1 MRVDL
6 HNHTILCN
14 HAEGSVDEYVE
25 RAIELGIDEY
35 GFSDHAPM
43 NYDPKYRMD
52 ISQKHQYEKLILD
65 AKEKYKDKIKVLLA
79 YEVDYIDGF
88 ILDEVVNAKV
98 DYLIGSVHFL
108 KNKSD
113 MWGFDNPEF
122 IGVYKSKDIDTIW
135 IEYFDAIKAM
145 AKTNLFDIV
154 GHFDLIKVFKFL
166 PKKDIRLIAKEA
178 LLEIKKSNM
187 VLEINPAGLRKPI
200 SETYPSKQLLE
211 LALEMQIDITFGSDA
226 HSVEQVGFM
235 YEDALLLAREVGYK
249 RCISF
254 ESRDKK
260 VYTFSINRKE
270 KENQIDE
277 KDDDVIP
284 ISDSVETKKPNKTG
298 FVLLLGILIGVMII
312 DLVIMKKNKYKK

>member
-14 HAEGSVDEYVE
+14 HAQDTVDEYVQ

-52 ISQKHQYEKLILD
+52 ISQKPLYEKWILD
-65 AKEKYKDKIKVLLA
+65 AKEKYKNEIKILLA
-79 YEVDYIDGF
+79 YEVDYLEGY

-108 KNKSD
+108 KNKND

-135 IEYFDAIKAM
+135 LEYFEAIKAM
-145 AKTNLFDIV
+145 AKTQLFDIV
-154 GHFDLIKVFKFL
+154 GHLDLIKVFKFL
-166 PKKDIRLIAKEA
+166 PKKDIRIIARDTLKQ
-178 LLEIKKSNM
+178 IKDSNM

-200 SETYPSKQLLE
+200 CETYPSKQLLE
-211 LALEMQIDITFGSDA
+211 LAYEMNIDITFGSDA
-226 HSVEQVGFM
+226 HSVEQVGFK
-235 YEDALLLAREVGYK
+235 YEEVSALAKEIGYSKCVTFENRE
-249 RCISF
+249 
-254 ESRDKK
+254 KK
-260 VYTFSINRKE
+260 SI
-270 KENQIDE
+270 I
-277 KDDDVIP
+277 
-284 ISDSVETKKPNKTG
+284 
-298 FVLLLGILIGVMII
+298 F
-312 DLVIMKKNKYKK
+312 

>member
-108 KNKSD
+108 RNKSD

-122 IGVYKSKDIDTIW
+122 IGVYKSKDIDSIW
-135 IEYFDAIKAM
+135 VEYFDAIKSM
-145 AKTNLFDIV
+145 AKTGLFDIV
-154 GHFDLIKVFKFL
+154 GHFDLIKVFRFL
-166 PKKDIRLIAKEA
+166 PKKDIRILANDA
-178 LLEIKKSNM
+178 LKQIKKSGM

-200 SETYPSKQLLE
+200 GETYPSKQLLE
-211 LALEMQIDITFGSDA
+211 LAYEMNIDITFGSDA
-226 HSVEQVGFM
+226 HEIEQVGFK
-235 YEDALLLAREVGYK
+235 YDEVVSLAKEIGYTKCITFDNREK
-249 RCISF
+249 I
-254 ESRDKK
+254 K
-260 VYTFSINRKE
+260 
-270 KENQIDE
+270 ID
-277 KDDDVIP
+277 
-284 ISDSVETKKPNKTG
+284 
-298 FVLLLGILIGVMII
+298 F
-312 DLVIMKKNKYKK
+312 